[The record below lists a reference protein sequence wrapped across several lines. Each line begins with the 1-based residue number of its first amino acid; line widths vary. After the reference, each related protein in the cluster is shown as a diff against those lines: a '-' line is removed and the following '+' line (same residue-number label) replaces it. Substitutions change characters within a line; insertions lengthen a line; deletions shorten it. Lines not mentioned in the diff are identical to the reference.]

1 MCDRIVER
9 MKLLAGEAGKNLIQ
23 LSSKRMFLSRMT
35 DPPLKMCFGDD
46 LQTAKGE
53 L

>member
-1 MCDRIVER
+1 MCDKIVER

-23 LSSKRMFLSRMT
+23 LSSKRIFLSKMI
-35 DPPLKMCFGDD
+35 DPPLKICFGDD
-46 LQTAKGE
+46 LHTARAE